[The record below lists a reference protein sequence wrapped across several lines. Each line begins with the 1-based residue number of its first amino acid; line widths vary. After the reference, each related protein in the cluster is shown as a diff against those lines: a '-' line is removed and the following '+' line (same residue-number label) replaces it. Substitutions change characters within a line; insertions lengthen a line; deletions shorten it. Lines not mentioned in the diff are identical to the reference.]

1 MRILSWSFFLLDLV
15 LRLERTSDGDD
26 EGEDEG
32 EEKLEAVNIDLFAV
46 GCDGIE
52 LCVLFGSMLESLC
65 VMGVFSLQGVG
76 ICTSAAVCGMLS

>member
-1 MRILSWSFFLLDLV
+1 

-26 EGEDEG
+26 EGEDEDEG
-32 EEKLEAVNIDLFAV
+32 EEELEAVNIDLFAA

-76 ICTSAAVCGMLS
+76 MCTSAAVWCGMLS